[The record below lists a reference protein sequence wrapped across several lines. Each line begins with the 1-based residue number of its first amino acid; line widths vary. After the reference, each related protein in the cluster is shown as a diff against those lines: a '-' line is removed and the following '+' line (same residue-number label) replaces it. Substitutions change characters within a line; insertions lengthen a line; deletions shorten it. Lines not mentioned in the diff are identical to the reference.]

1 MSDIKT
7 MRLQKFLASAGVGS
21 RRHCESLI
29 KNKLILVNGDIAKIG
44 CSVSVKDEVI
54 YDSKIIQLSSEELKV
69 IILNKPEGVL
79 SSNVKEK
86 KIPITFDYLPKEDAQ
101 RNWISIGRLDINTS
115 GLMIFTNNGDFAN
128 KCMHPSYHVDKEYLV
143 RARGEFTQAIKEKM
157 LEGIDIDGGRYKFT
171 DIVEGEKTGSNQWFS
186 VCLISG
192 KNREVR
198 KIFNYFDMEVSRL
211 KRTRFGP
218 IFLPSTLGK
227 GQTKPLTEKEISELS
242 QYGRKR

>member
-1 MSDIKT
+1 MAE
-7 MRLQKFLASAGVGS
+7 RLQKFLAKSGIGS

-29 KNKLILVNGDIAKIG
+29 KEGLVKVNGEVAKIG
-44 CSVSVKDEVI
+44 TSVSEKDEVE
-54 YDSKIIQLSSEELKV
+54 YDAKVIESSKEELKV

-79 SSNVKEK
+79 SSNAREK
-86 KIPITFDYLPKEDAQ
+86 KIPITFDYLPKEGSQ

-115 GLMIFTNNGDFAN
+115 GLMLFTNNGNFAN
-128 KCMHPSYHVDKEYLV
+128 KCMHPSYQVDKEYLV
-143 RARGEFTQAIKEKM
+143 RARGEFTQATKKKM
-157 LEGIDIDGGRYKFT
+157 LEGINIDGSRYKFT

-227 GQTKPLTEKEISELS
+227 GQTKLLTEKEISELS

>member
-1 MSDIKT
+1 MAE
-7 MRLQKFLASAGVGS
+7 RLQKFLAKSGIGS

-29 KNKLILVNGDIAKIG
+29 KDGLVKVNGEVAKIG
-44 CSVSVKDEVI
+44 TSVSEKDEVE
-54 YDSKIIQLSSEELKV
+54 YDAKVIESSKEELKV

-79 SSNVKEK
+79 SSNAREK
-86 KIPITFDYLPKEDAQ
+86 KIPITFDYLPKEGSQ

-115 GLMIFTNNGDFAN
+115 GLMLFTNNGNFAN
-128 KCMHPSYHVDKEYLV
+128 KCMHPSYQVDKEYLV
-143 RARGEFTQAIKEKM
+143 RARGEFFQATKEKM
-157 LEGIDIDGGRYKFT
+157 LEGINIDGSRYKFT

-227 GQTKPLTEKEISELS
+227 GQTKLLTEKEISELS